1 MSEIINTH
9 SLWTL
14 NWCYHSCNMS
24 PRERHFSSP
33 LRVYRHI
40 PLQIIIFFILFYAQ
54 SKKSKKE
61 TTYHT
66 QWHTYVTQALKRLRE
81 PHVLRVDFWSDSPHN
96 PPDKLP
102 LSPCNWE
109 ISVLVNGKAVGMLPK
124 TCDTHTHTHTH
135 THRNTLSLS
144 LTHGALVAKVSAFS
158 RQNKGVWKGL
168 GNYRRMC
175 ISVYTAE
182 PTWRQLLRAQFKS
195 TTGRPCVRR
204 AQLIVQV

>member
-1 MSEIINTH
+1 MNSNVDPWVTQTTLNLNYDDIMSEIINTH

-54 SKKSKKE
+54 SKKRKKE

-135 THRNTLSLS
+135 TETHSLS
-144 LTHGALVAKVSAFS
+144 HSHMA
-158 RQNKGVWKGL
+158 
-168 GNYRRMC
+168 
-175 ISVYTAE
+175 
-182 PTWRQLLRAQFKS
+182 P
-195 TTGRPCVRR
+195 
-204 AQLIVQV
+204 